1 MAPSDTGKRPEMEED
16 HESGDSTDVFSSDD
30 QDATQTKS
38 RRTDSQRKRLIFSKD
53 SSILHIG
60 EGTGCAG
67 NGNFKSDIGSGT
79 PVDTKRKRRYMPKIF
94 IYLADIVDAFFI
106 GNLVVISLWSMICAW
121 LSIRLQQKA
130 EEDPTST
137 AADWVVWLE
146 GARNPLNLI
155 GTMFIFS
162 LAFRFNQCYSR
173 WWEGRKIWS
182 DMMQTCIHINIL
194 SRIGITDEGY
204 ADRMSRYA
212 AAFPYVCK
220 ALLRGRSVSDPEES
234 GQDLVLRGL
243 LSQEELDDF
252 AEHPCW
258 EPYYVIDLINS
269 VLSVAYHPSK
279 KGACGYEK
287 EHMKM
292 ILKIIY
298 KLSEELGAVMCVR
311 SAGMPTSYDHIH
323 YAFFYVYFLLAP
335 IVWSITAGWALP
347 IFVPF
352 TSSVIMALMLMGS
365 KLVDPFGTD
374 VVDLPLDSFC
384 EAVEIQIREVDA
396 RRKRKRMNEFV
407 EKSTTDN
414 LSAENDVLLPSKM
427 KSSLGLLQEHKTNR
441 KDLLRKSSSAMLMT
455 SESKK

>member
-1 MAPSDTGKRPEMEED
+1 MEEED
-16 HESGDSTDVFSSDD
+16 RESGDSTDVFSSDPSDD
-30 QDATQTKS
+30 QDTAQTTS
-38 RRTDSQRKRLIFSKD
+38 RRTASQRKRLIFSKD

-60 EGTGCAG
+60 KGTGCAG
-67 NGNFKSDIGSGT
+67 TDNCKSDNGSGA
-79 PVDTKRKRRYMPKIF
+79 PVEESKRKRRYMPKIF

-106 GNLVVISLWSMICAW
+106 GNLVAISLWSTLCAW
-121 LSIRLQQKA
+121 LSICLQQKA
-130 EEDPTST
+130 EEDPTSR

-182 DMMQTCIHINIL
+182 DMMQTCIHIDIL
-194 SRIGITDEGY
+194 SRIGITDQGY

-220 ALLRGRSVSDPEES
+220 ALLRGRSVNDPEES

-252 AEHPCW
+252 AEYPCW

-279 KGACGYEK
+279 KGSCAYEK

-298 KLSEELGAVMCVR
+298 KLSEELGEVMCVR

-335 IVWSITAGWALP
+335 IIWSVTAGWALP
-347 IFVPF
+347 IFLPF
-352 TSSVIMALMLMGS
+352 TSSVIMALMLMGT

-396 RRKRKRMNEFV
+396 RRKRKRMHMFV
-407 EKSTTDN
+407 EESKTDV
-414 LSAENDVLLPSKM
+414 SRDEDVLLPIKM

-441 KDLLRKSSSAMLMT
+441 KELLRRTCSAKLMMAST
-455 SESKK
+455 AEE